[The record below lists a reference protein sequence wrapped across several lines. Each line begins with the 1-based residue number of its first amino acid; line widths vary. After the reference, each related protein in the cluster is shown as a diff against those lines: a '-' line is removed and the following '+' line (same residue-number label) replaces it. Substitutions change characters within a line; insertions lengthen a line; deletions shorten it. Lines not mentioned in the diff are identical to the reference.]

1 MDYSSSSQHSSCA
14 VYAGEIMQIIFVPGP
29 EALAQCYLER
39 WEPTQYKLCHKPWTV
54 PNPPRPILLGVC
66 KLWAKL

>member
-39 WEPTQYKLCHKPWTV
+39 
-54 PNPPRPILLGVC
+54 
-66 KLWAKL
+66 